1 MEKIYVTGL
10 GIITSLGVG
19 MAATLESLH
28 HRKSGIGPLRWL
40 ETMHS
45 HLPCAEVPFSTDAL
59 RRMTGI
65 AKEQITTRTALMGI
79 IALGEALDM
88 AGLREKSSH
97 GRVLISGTTV
107 GGMENTERFFLEM
120 LTPDK
125 TYDAYILSH
134 DCGVCTQMIADHYG
148 GFDMLSTLSTAC
160 SSAANALIMG
170 ADMIRTGKTSIAVVG
185 GSECLS
191 KFHLNGF
198 HTLKI
203 LDKDP
208 CRPFD
213 DTRAGLNLGEGAAFL
228 VLESEASVIAR
239 GIEPLCLVAGYGNAC
254 DAYHQTASSP
264 EGDGAVLSMTKALKE
279 AGMEPEQI
287 DYVNAHGTGT
297 PNNDESEGKALMRVF
312 GADNVPPV
320 SSTKSFTGHTT
331 SAAGSVES
339 VISILAMLND
349 FLPVNLNFKNPM
361 EMLSFRPVTDEKP
374 LRPIR
379 HVMTNSFGFG
389 GNDTTC
395 IFSKI

>member
-1 MEKIYVTGL
+1 MKVYVTGF
-10 GIITSLGVG
+10 GIISALGLG
-19 MAATLESLH
+19 AGSTLDALFN
-28 HRKSGIGPLRWL
+28 RQSGVGPLRWL

-45 HLPCAEVPFSTDAL
+45 HLPCAEVPFSTQEL
-59 RRMTGI
+59 RKMAGVAQDKVI
-65 AKEQITTRTALMGI
+65 TRTALMGI
-79 IALGEALDM
+79 LALREALEM
-88 AGLREKSSH
+88 ALWNEHKPLNP
-97 GRVLISGTTV
+97 VLISGTTV
-107 GGMENTERFFLEM
+107 GGMENTERFFLDF
-120 LTPDK
+120 LSPD
-125 TYDAYILSH
+125 TSHDQYILAH
-134 DCGVCTQMIADHYG
+134 DCGVCTQMIADHFG
-148 GFDMLSTLSTAC
+148 HFDMLSTLSTAC
-160 SSAANALIMG
+160 SSAANALVLA
-170 ADMIRTGKTSIAVVG
+170 ADMIRTGRTSMAVAG

-198 HTLKI
+198 NTLKI

-213 DTRAGLNLGEGAAFL
+213 DTRAGLNLGEGAAYL
-228 VLESEASVIAR
+228 VLESEESAKAR
-239 GIEPLCLVAGYGNAC
+239 GVKPICLLSGYGNAC

-264 EGDGAVLSMTKALKE
+264 EGDGAVLSMKKALQE
-279 AGMEPEQI
+279 AGLSTQQI

-312 GADNVPPV
+312 GADTVPPV

-339 VISILAMLND
+339 VISILALLNN
-349 FLPVNLNFKNPM
+349 FLPVNLNYSNPM
-361 EMLSFRPVTDEKP
+361 GMLSFRPVTDEKP
-374 LRPIR
+374 SRPLS